1 MLEKRKETVM
11 TFARHDAELYI
22 PDGVSPQTAMARA
35 DILAICAHPDDIEV
49 MAVPG
54 ILKAH
59 ARGGLRFFGVV
70 ATNGVGSMRSVDY
83 ADRSYLEM
91 REIRIGEQKE
101 AARLGRYS
109 GLALLNYESGEVKDA
124 GFTDIDTDLVGIL
137 KEIRPEEVY
146 LHNPFDRHDTHIAV
160 CLRSIE
166 ALRAVAAET
175 GWMPERVYG
184 AEHWRGLDW
193 LVHCDRVALPVHDP
207 EKISDQLLH
216 VYKSQMMGVRQFDQ
230 AVRGRRIVNA
240 TYQEGYAIG
249 NEHEVAFA
257 VDLLPLVEDPT
268 IRVTDYVRHTVDRFR
283 ADIVSRLE
291 RFAPGK

>member
-1 MLEKRKETVM
+1 M
-11 TFARHDAELYI
+11 TFVRSDAEMYI
-22 PDGVSPQTAMARA
+22 PDGVSQETALSRA
-35 DILAICAHPDDIEV
+35 DILAICAHPDDLEV

-54 ILKAH
+54 ILKAY
-59 ARGGLRFFGVV
+59 AQGGLRFFGIV

-83 ADRSYLEM
+83 LDRSYLEM
-91 REIRIGEQKE
+91 REVRIGEQKE

-124 GFTDIDTDLVGIL
+124 CFSEIDADLKNLI

-160 CLRSIE
+160 CVRAIS

-175 GWMPERVYG
+175 GWRPERVYG
-184 AEHWRGLDW
+184 CEHWRGLDW

-207 EKISDQLLH
+207 EHIADQLLH
-216 VYKSQMMGVRQFDQ
+216 VYASQMMDVRKFDQ
-230 AVRGRRIVNA
+230 AVRCRRVVNA
-240 TYQEGYAIG
+240 TYQEGHAIG
-249 NEHEVAFA
+249 SEQEVAYA

-268 IRVTDYVRHTVDRFR
+268 IKMVDYVRHTVDRFR
-283 ADIVSRLE
+283 SDIVSRLE
-291 RFAPGK
+291 RFSPNSPCRMNP

>member
-1 MLEKRKETVM
+1 MKFE
-11 TFARHDAELYI
+11 RHDAELFI
-22 PDGVSPQTAMARA
+22 PDGVTPETALSRA

-54 ILKAH
+54 ILKAYE
-59 ARGGLRFFGVV
+59 RGGLRFFGVV

-83 ADRSYLEM
+83 SDLSYLEM

-101 AARLGRYS
+101 AARLGKYS

-124 GFTDIDTDLVGIL
+124 CFTDIDQDLKAL
-137 KEIRPEEVY
+137 LREIRPEEVY

-160 CLRSIE
+160 CVRSIG

-175 GWMPERVYG
+175 GWKPEKVYG
-184 AEHWRGLDW
+184 CEHWRGLDW

-207 EKISDQLLH
+207 EHISDKLLT
-216 VYKSQMMGVRQFDQ
+216 VYQSQMMGVRQFDQ

-249 NEHEVAFA
+249 HDHEVAFA
-257 VDLLPLVEDPT
+257 VDLLPLVEDPS
-268 IRVTDYVRHTVDRFR
+268 IPVTDYVRHMVERFR
-283 ADIVSRLE
+283 ADIFSRLE
-291 RFAPGK
+291 RFSPNSPCRRRD